1 MMQLRKKII
10 NCILIFAMLSALIG
24 CSAGKQG
31 NEEQSQ
37 SGTNSKDLTVIGFS
51 QVGAESTWR
60 TTNSESMKRAFTEE
74 NGYRLI
80 FEDGQQKQS
89 NQIMAIRKFIQQEVD
104 YIVLAPVTET
114 GWDTVLME
122 AKDAGIPVIIVDRMV
137 DVEDDSLYQCWV
149 GSNVYLEGQR
159 MCAWIND
166 YCKAKNIDVNNL
178 NIVNIQGTIGATAEI
193 GRTRGLQEASSQY
206 RWNLLRKVPG
216 DFTKT
221 KGREV
226 MKDLLSQY
234 KTINIVY
241 CENDEMAI
249 GAIEEIEAS
258 GKKVGSNIRAGQI
271 MVVSFDG
278 VSEEA
283 KQLVREG
290 KISCIAECNPLHG
303 PRVRTII
310 EKLENGENL
319 PKLQY
324 VNEEMYAHDDTVKKV
339 EVQGV
344 YYPITVLDSSN
355 TVDSG
360 LQIMSKPENN

>member
-1 MMQLRKKII
+1 MVQLLKRII
-10 NCILIFAMLSALIG
+10 NCILIIAMLSALFG

-31 NEEQSQ
+31 SIEQSQ
-37 SGTNSKDLTVIGFS
+37 SGTQSDDLTVIGFS

-60 TTNSESMKRAFTEE
+60 ITNSESMKSAFTEE
-74 NGYRLI
+74 NGYKLI

-122 AKDAGIPVIIVDRMV
+122 AKEAGIPVIIVDRMV

-149 GSNVYLEGQR
+149 GSNTYLEAQK
-159 MCAWIND
+159 MCAWIKS
-166 YCKAKNIDVNNL
+166 YCDEKNINVKNL
-178 NIVNIQGTIGATAEI
+178 NVVNIQGTIGATAEI
-193 GRTRGLQEASSQY
+193 GRTKGLQEASSQY
-206 RWNLLRKVPG
+206 GWNLLRKASG

-226 MKDLLSQY
+226 MKSLLSQY
-234 KTINIVY
+234 QTINIVY

-283 KQLVREG
+283 KQLVLDG
-290 KISCIAECNPLHG
+290 KIACIAECNPLHG

-324 VNEEMYAHDDTVKKV
+324 VMEEIYAHDDTVKNV
-339 EVQGV
+339 EILGTE
-344 YYPITVLDSSN
+344 YPVTVLDDIKAN
-355 TVDSG
+355 NSG
-360 LQIMSKPENN
+360 EELINKPDNK

>member
-1 MMQLRKKII
+1 MMQLLKKII
-10 NCILIFAMLSALIG
+10 NCILILAMLSALIG
-24 CSAGKQG
+24 CSAEKQG
-31 NEEQSQ
+31 NDERLQ

-60 TTNSESMKRAFTEE
+60 TTNSESMKSAFTEE

-178 NIVNIQGTIGATAEI
+178 NVVNIQGTIGATAEI
-193 GRTRGLQEASSQY
+193 GRTRGLQEASLQY

-226 MKDLLSQY
+226 MKSLL
-234 KTINIVY
+234 
-241 CENDEMAI
+241 
-249 GAIEEIEAS
+249 
-258 GKKVGSNIRAGQI
+258 
-271 MVVSFDG
+271 
-278 VSEEA
+278 
-283 KQLVREG
+283 
-290 KISCIAECNPLHG
+290 
-303 PRVRTII
+303 
-310 EKLENGENL
+310 
-319 PKLQY
+319 
-324 VNEEMYAHDDTVKKV
+324 
-339 EVQGV
+339 
-344 YYPITVLDSSN
+344 
-355 TVDSG
+355 
-360 LQIMSKPENN
+360 LQIIKEQ